1 MIVDLQ
7 VSVDG
12 QEGAPA
18 DPAQLM
24 KAAKG
29 AGLDGIL
36 LTKEG
41 ALSFDA
47 APYIEAGQGEGVA
60 VFTGAKI
67 STNHGLLLC
76 ILPEAAGV
84 PSDDFAAREDGIY
97 EVSSVIDA
105 VERLGG
111 VTVALRPYDRVVER
125 PMGDHIFSFQGL
137 AACDVQNASVPRQD
151 NDLALEAASSME
163 IPCVGASSS
172 KGAALLGRSATLIR
186 HPVEN
191 HTQLCEAIRNGDC
204 WPVTF
209 SDEVPASDARSG
221 GDRGGRGGRR
231 PEGGGGGRGGRR
243 DHGSRGPR
251 NDGRGGG
258 RRGDGGG
265 GGGRRGGGRRGGDGR
280 GAPRGDGYGNRGGGP
295 RNRRVDE
302 DAGNRLEVKS
312 EAVVDDNIGNRLAP
326 GESSPYY
333 RPTAAPVDDDHGAD

>member
-29 AGLDGIL
+29 AGLDGIV
-36 LTKEG
+36 LTKDG
-41 ALSFDA
+41 TLSFDA
-47 APYIEAGQGEGVA
+47 APYIEAGQHEGLA

-105 VERLGG
+105 VDRLGG

-163 IPCVGASSS
+163 IPCIGASSS
-172 KGAALLGRSATLIR
+172 RGAALLGQSATLIR
-186 HPVEN
+186 HRVES
-191 HTQLCEAIRNGDC
+191 HAQLCEAIRNGDC

-209 SDEVPASDARSG
+209 SDEVPASDARAG

-231 PEGGGGGRGGRR
+231 HEGAGRR
-243 DHGSRGPR
+243 DHGPRGPR
-251 NDGRGGG
+251 SEGDRGPRRAEGSAGGG
-258 RRGDGGG
+258 RR

-280 GAPRGDGYGNRGGGP
+280 GAPRGDGYGNRGGDP
-295 RNRRVDE
+295 RNRRVEE
-302 DAGNRLEVKS
+302 DAGNRVQVKS
-312 EAVVDDNIGNRLAP
+312 ERVVDDNIGNRLAP
-326 GESSPYY
+326 GESSPY
-333 RPTAAPVDDDHGAD
+333 RPTSAPIDDDHGAE